1 MYFLLPHWVPATWRS
16 RAQTSIRAEFPSGN
30 VPTARV
36 LRRIHFLQLSDY
48 NSGFFPGGLF
58 VFLRMD
64 GLEHLGNQLYLGMRN
79 NRKHISVKVRSCTN
93 K

>member
-1 MYFLLPHWVPATWRS
+1 MLIGEITVSQRFFVAVLHLPGGFLQLY
-16 RAQTSIRAEFPSGN
+16 
-30 VPTARV
+30 
-36 LRRIHFLQLSDY
+36 FLQLSDY